1 MVAISC
7 GRLLQAAGGNPGGLA
22 LRLKCYTCGPSVV
35 RCGRRLRR
43 RFISFRNYSTTS
55 MTNLWQKAT
64 GPSAA
69 LVQQQYVAARLEDI
83 KRRNPGLEQKV
94 AQVLT
99 QHPLLAGQKFKGDRW
114 LEVYRKMNRSLQ
126 CADLTINFRAESW
139 FTTENTYSSYTQMY
153 ERSAG
158 ADGKNKLF
166 DDPLNPANL
175 RARVDDAV
183 TFPAPWSTPAPP
195 AQRGIVNLTPGRQS
209 GERIQTQM
217 AFGSQHTLTG
227 AKPGVESGNR
237 HFNPKTKQIFAAL
250 NYGRRPH
257 GSSLVYGDCQL
268 VLQPRI
274 KINAMYY
281 GGDTFFAPVQDTS
294 VQVGYGMLAAVIAHA
309 HFAMVT
315 DIVKSCF
322 LDMQL
327 DDMGGSHTAISGSMA
342 ASYLLEGHVFG
353 ALPFAESVSDV
364 RLPGRYMG
372 TAIGNNAFKF
382 ASKHG
387 TKLTYLRA

>member
-1 MVAISC
+1 
-7 GRLLQAAGGNPGGLA
+7 
-22 LRLKCYTCGPSVV
+22 
-35 RCGRRLRR
+35 
-43 RFISFRNYSTTS
+43 

-69 LVQQQYVAARLEDI
+69 LVQQQYVAARLEDL

-99 QHPLLAGQKFKGDRW
+99 QHPLLAGQKFKGDKW
-114 LEVYRKMNRSLQ
+114 LEVYRKINRSLQ
-126 CADLTINFRAESW
+126 AADLTINFKAESW
-139 FTTENTYSSYTQMY
+139 FTTENLYPSYTQMY

-166 DDPLNPANL
+166 DDPLNPANT
-175 RARVDDAV
+175 RAQVDDAV
-183 TFPAPWSTPAPP
+183 TFPAPWGSPALP
-195 AQRGIVNLTPGRQS
+195 AQRGKVNLTPGRQS
-209 GERIQTQM
+209 GQRIQTQM
-217 AFGSQHTLTG
+217 AFGQQQTLTG
-227 AKPGVESGNR
+227 AKPGVESMNR

-250 NYGRRPH
+250 NYGRRPR
-257 GSSLVYGDCQL
+257 GSSLAYGDSHL
-268 VLQPRI
+268 VLHPRI
-274 KINAMYY
+274 KTNAMYY

-294 VQVGYGMLAAVIAHA
+294 VQVAYGMLAAVIAHA
-309 HFAMVT
+309 HQAMVT

-327 DDMGGSHTAISGSMA
+327 DDIGGSLTAISGSMA
-342 ASYLLEGHVFG
+342 VSYLLEGHVFG
-353 ALPFAESVSDV
+353 TLPFADALSEV

-382 ASKHG
+382 ASKYG
-387 TKLTYLRA
+387 AKLTYLRA